1 MFLLIIVACC
11 WYSILYIPLSVAPVI
26 ESPPDG
32 FTYEIFETN
41 DTTFECTATG
51 FPAPTITFS
60 MGSLVLD
67 GGGTM
72 GTIAERA
79 TPLPPVMTPLDDGTY
94 QVTRRLMVTNAMDD
108 DSGTYTCNASST
120 IPMLNPMEYT
130 DSQDF
135 EFLVL
140 GTYEYIACHGI

>member
-1 MFLLIIVACC
+1 
-11 WYSILYIPLSVAPVI
+11 
-26 ESPPDG
+26 
-32 FTYEIFETN
+32 
-41 DTTFECTATG
+41 
-51 FPAPTITFS
+51 
-60 MGSLVLD
+60 
-67 GGGTM
+67 M

-135 EFLVL
+135 ELLVL